1 MKRWLSISAISFL
14 IIITVAYGVCWKNIN
29 EETLQHTLRISLW
42 DYDLTEY
49 DRELVTKFEEQNPDI
64 DIEVISYRSEVYPY
78 YVRNLLD
85 S

>member
-1 MKRWLSISAISFL
+1 MKRWLGISAISFL
-14 IIITVAYGVCWKNIN
+14 IIIIVAYGVCWKNKN

-64 DIEVISYRSEVYPY
+64 DIEVISKTTHR
-78 YVRNLLD
+78 
-85 S
+85 